1 MKKDETFFEY
11 PNFTNVKDI
20 IYYSVDKYRENRA
33 FIIKEKV
40 GEEVKYKNISY
51 GDFLEEVNSLGT
63 GLFRLGLK
71 GKRIGIIAKNRYE
84 WVLSYVACLLGGMIA
99 VPLDKGLT
107 DIEIENSILRS
118 KIDAIIFEDKLL
130 GIIEEIRA
138 KGNSNLKEYICMDK
152 NKEFKSIED
161 IKISGKKRLEE
172 GDNSFKEVKINDK
185 ELASLVFTSGTSS
198 TSKIVMLS
206 QFNIAQNI
214 HSMQL
219 VEDFRSTDVN
229 LAFLP
234 LHHTFGSTGQLIML
248 SSGIT
253 TAFPDGLRYIAQNL
267 KEYKVTF
274 FVGVPILVEA
284 IYKNVMKEIERQKK
298 TKLIKIAKVFT
309 KFLLK
314 FHIDI
319 RRKVFAQIIEQL
331 GGLRFVISGAAALD
345 KEVEKGFNDLG
356 ILTIQGY
363 GLTEASPVIAAENYK
378 YRKYGSIGLP
388 MPNVEVRIEDKNEE
402 GIGELIAK
410 GPNIMLGYYENE
422 EETKETLKDGWL
434 YTGDLAYMDKEGFIY
449 ITGRKKNLIVLKNG
463 KKIFPEEL
471 EDLVSKLD
479 LVSECMVFGLPK
491 EDDVVLSV
499 KVKLDDEVVK
509 EKYPDLSEEEIKKVL
524 WEQIKGINKKMPTY
538 KYMKHLFIEKGEFIK
553 TTTNKIKRNEEMKKI
568 METITKKS

>member
-107 DIEIENSILRS
+107 DLEIENSILRS

-138 KGNSNLKEYICMDK
+138 KGNSNLKEYISMDK

-449 ITGRKKNLIVLKNG
+449 ITGRKKNLIVLKKK

-499 KVKLDDEVVK
+499 KVKLDEEVVK
-509 EKYPDLSEEEIKKVL
+509 EKYPDLSEEKIKKVL

>member
-107 DIEIENSILRS
+107 DLEIENSILRS

-274 FVGVPILVEA
+274 FVGVPILVEE

-499 KVKLDDEVVK
+499 KVKLDEEVVK
-509 EKYPDLSEEEIKKVL
+509 EKYPDLSEEKIKKVL

>member
-107 DIEIENSILRS
+107 DLEIENSILRS

-274 FVGVPILVEA
+274 FVGVPI
-284 IYKNVMKEIERQKK
+284 
-298 TKLIKIAKVFT
+298 LIKIAKVFT

-499 KVKLDDEVVK
+499 KVKLDEEVVK
-509 EKYPDLSEEEIKKVL
+509 EKYPDLSEEKIKKVL